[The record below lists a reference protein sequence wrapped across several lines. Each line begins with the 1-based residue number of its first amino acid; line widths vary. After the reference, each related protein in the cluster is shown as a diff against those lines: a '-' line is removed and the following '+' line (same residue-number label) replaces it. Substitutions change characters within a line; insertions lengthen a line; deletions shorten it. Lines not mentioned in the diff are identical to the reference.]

1 PMIPITVSFFT
12 KRSEKEHTKPIV
24 DSLVYSLGIMS
35 TYVVFGAIAAIFF
48 GATAGRDFASNPT
61 VNLVLALL
69 FVVIAGNLFGMY
81 EIALPASW
89 VNSLNRQS
97 SKKKGYA
104 SSFLMGMVFSL
115 TAFTCTVP
123 FIDLVGKI
131 SAGGEW
137 FRPIIGMSVY
147 AAVFA
152 LPFFLLA
159 LFPATLTRL
168 PRSGAWMN
176 NIKVVFGF
184 VELAFAVSYF
194 ARVDSLSG
202 TGILSRE
209 AVLSIW
215 AGCAFLIMLYILGVF
230 KMKLD
235 GQVDHIGGFRATL
248 ALVFAALTFYIF
260 DGIKSSSVGPLE
272 PFVYVEASNIA

>member
-1 PMIPITVSFFT
+1 SPKNEIQPADAGPTNDGQDVPKSLLALILLAMGFGASSWVMPCVYPMIPITVSFFT

-159 LFPATLTRL
+159 LFPATLT
-168 PRSGAWMN
+168 
-176 NIKVVFGF
+176 
-184 VELAFAVSYF
+184 
-194 ARVDSLSG
+194 
-202 TGILSRE
+202 
-209 AVLSIW
+209 
-215 AGCAFLIMLYILGVF
+215 
-230 KMKLD
+230 
-235 GQVDHIGGFRATL
+235 
-248 ALVFAALTFYIF
+248 
-260 DGIKSSSVGPLE
+260 
-272 PFVYVEASNIA
+272 